1 MELFRQELYR
11 LNTLPPT
18 SLLSIHLQ
26 ARVLPAAPCS
36 NTLCS
41 QTGHVPGG
49 CVCSS
54 CADGQD
60 ESNLLHSTCCSSSMQ
75 AGLSALKTPLSLE
88 PGCCRE
94 DPLHL
99 PAFRTLAEG
108 LPFAKH
114 VHSKL
119 ICAISHTLMNEHNPP
134 AALPN
139 GCVERHGGHGGEV
152 LGGMPG
158 GQTWRCSSLCA
169 LGSPLALGLLARLF
183 TSFPPFLPPSR
194 YVYSQKA
201 LHEMAAANS
210 GRVTCPR
217 TGFSCEVSELR
228 RVYIS

>member
-1 MELFRQELYR
+1 M
-11 LNTLPPT
+11 
-18 SLLSIHLQ
+18 LLQ
-26 ARVLPAAPCS
+26 PAPL
-36 NTLCS
+36 TI
-41 QTGHVPGG
+41 
-49 CVCSS
+49 
-54 CADGQD
+54 
-60 ESNLLHSTCCSSSMQ
+60 Q

-134 AALPN
+134 AALPS
-139 GCVERHGGHGGEV
+139 GCVEGHGGYRREAMEGC
-152 LGGMPG
+152 LENKLEDL
-158 GQTWRCSSLCA
+158 QWRCLGLHA
-169 LGSPLALGLLARLF
+169 LGSPLALGLLAGELCLS
-183 TSFPPFLPPSR
+183 TSSPPFPPLSR

>member
-1 MELFRQELYR
+1 MPLLAFTLTHHFLLSRLQWGELVELFRQELYR

-18 SLLSIHLQ
+18 SLLSIHL
-26 ARVLPAAPCS
+26 
-36 NTLCS
+36 
-41 QTGHVPGG
+41 
-49 CVCSS
+49 
-54 CADGQD
+54 
-60 ESNLLHSTCCSSSMQ
+60 Q

-139 GCVERHGGHGGEV
+139 GCACLSGGE
-152 LGGMPG
+152 G
-158 GQTWRCSSLCA
+158 A
-169 LGSPLALGLLARLF
+169 
-183 TSFPPFLPPSR
+183 
-194 YVYSQKA
+194 
-201 LHEMAAANS
+201 
-210 GRVTCPR
+210 
-217 TGFSCEVSELR
+217 
-228 RVYIS
+228 IS